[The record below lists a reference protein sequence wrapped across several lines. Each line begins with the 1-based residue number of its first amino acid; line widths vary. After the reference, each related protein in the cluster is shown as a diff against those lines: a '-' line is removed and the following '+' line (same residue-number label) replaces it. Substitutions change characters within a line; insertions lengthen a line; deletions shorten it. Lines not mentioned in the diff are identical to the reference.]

1 MVLNDDTLPHTPRL
15 GAPSESDRRTAST
28 LVLDWGAS
36 SSVGL
41 KRHTNED
48 RYGHEGAS
56 FAVADGMGGRSGG
69 AEAAQ
74 RAIVL
79 ALKYSNALW
88 EGASPAEWRALV
100 RIVNVKV
107 RAAMKSQGFTKAGCA
122 LTMATVE
129 AGRVIA
135 VHAGDT
141 RLYELN
147 RGTLRLLTH
156 DHDLRSELTDLGSGL
171 DQAAARGLPLSG
183 LTSYIGKPDE
193 SLRVDVFEWRPAP
206 GTRLLLCTDGVHR
219 YVEHDD
225 IAAVVSECPPSE
237 AAAELARLADAAGGR
252 DNATAVVIQL

>member
-15 GAPSESDRRTAST
+15 SAPSESDRRTASQ
-28 LVLDWGAS
+28 LSLDWGAS

-79 ALKYSNALW
+79 ALKYSNVLW

-147 RGTLRLLTH
+147 RGTLRQLTH